1 MKRMFG
7 IFSVIFASLIAQ
19 SLYYYPLLPE
29 TVAQHFDSQGK
40 PNGWAS
46 REVFFAI
53 YLGVTFLVMG
63 MFLVIGCVLQ
73 KSPQYMNIPNKD
85 HWLSPE
91 NRDETIRTITGGMAL
106 IGGLA
111 GLLSLVVGQYAI
123 QKNLTPGPIAMDAY
137 IIWLV
142 LGFVGI
148 TLVWS
153 ISVTVKYMRPP
164 PKHL

>member
-1 MKRMFG
+1 MKKMIALFG
-7 IFSVIFASLIAQ
+7 LVAALLIVQ

-29 TVAQHFDSQGK
+29 TMAQHFDNQGK

-46 REVFFAI
+46 REVFFSI

-63 MFLVIGCVLQ
+63 MFLVIASIIQ
-73 KSPQYMNIPNKD
+73 KSPQFMNIPRKD
-85 HWLSPE
+85 HWLSTE
-91 NRDETIRTITGGMAL
+91 NRDETIRSMIGGFTL
-106 IGGLA
+106 IGTLT

-148 TLVWS
+148 ILVWS